1 MKSPITGNE
10 MTLVKEKKR
19 LVFRKEEFEYIH
31 HSYLCEDTKET
42 FTDTKLDTLNI
53 TQVYNQYL
61 DKYNLPFP
69 EEIISIRKKYSL
81 PANKMGLVLGFG
93 VNTYRNYENGEV
105 PNSTNAKLIQ
115 LAKNPISFKEL
126 VIESTEVFT
135 ESEKEILLEKI
146 DGIIQKEKRQVFK
159 INFNNYILG
168 ESNPDIYTGY
178 KTPSFEKLTE
188 MIVFFTERL
197 SPMKTVMNKL
207 LFYADFLFFKNH
219 SFSISG
225 TRYVAI
231 DYGPVPINFNTIFE
245 TVQRNNDIELYGVD
259 FGNGYY
265 GEQFKNVKNRDFNPE
280 LFSAQEINAL
290 EAVVNRFKNL
300 NRNEIVD
307 LSHEEDA
314 WIENF
319 KTGKKMIEYSYGFGL
334 KHI

>member
-1 MKSPITGNE
+1 MKSPFTDKE
-10 MTLVKEKKR
+10 MTLIKEKKT
-19 LVFRKEEFEYIH
+19 LVFRKENFEYIH
-31 HSYLCEDTKET
+31 HSYFCEVSGES
-42 FTDTKLDTLNI
+42 FTDTHLDTLNL

-69 EEIISIRKKYSL
+69 EEIISIRKKYNL

-105 PNSTNAKLIQ
+105 PSLANAKLIQ
-115 LAKNPISFKEL
+115 LAKSPASFKIL
-126 VIESTEVFT
+126 VQ
-135 ESEKEILLEKI
+135 ESEGVFSEKDKLELLKHI
-146 DGIIQKEKRQVFK
+146 DKLIIAEKRNHF
-159 INFNNYILG
+159 IIDFNTFILG
-168 ESNPDIYTGY
+168 ESNPDIFTGY
-178 KTPSFEKLTE
+178 RTPSFDKLTE

-207 LFYADFLFFKNH
+207 LFYSDFLFFKNK

-231 DYGPVPINFNTIFE
+231 DYGPVPNNFNTIFE
-245 TVQRNNDIELYGVD
+245 TIQRNNDIELKGID

-265 GEQFKNVKNRDFNPE
+265 GEQFVTIPNRVFNPE
-280 LFSAQEINAL
+280 IFSKDEINTL
-290 EAVVNRFKNL
+290 EVVLERFKDL

-319 KTGKKMIEYSYGFGL
+319 KAGKKMIEYSYGFGL

>member
-10 MTLVKEKKR
+10 MILIKEKKR
-19 LVFRKEEFEYIH
+19 LIFRKEEFEYLH

-42 FTDTKLDTLNI
+42 FTDTELDTLNI

-105 PNSTNAKLIQ
+105 PSLANAKLIQ
-115 LAKNPISFKEL
+115 LAKSPTSFKIL
-126 VIESTEVFT
+126 AQ
-135 ESEKEILLEKI
+135 ESEGVFADKEKDELLNNI
-146 DGIIQKEKRQVFK
+146 DGLIIAEMKNHFIVD
-159 INFNNYILG
+159 FNTFILG

-188 MIVFFTERL
+188 MIVFFTEKL

-231 DYGPVPINFNTIFE
+231 DYGPVPNNFNTIFE
-245 TVQRNNDIELYGVD
+245 TVQRNNDVELKGID

-280 LFSAQEINAL
+280 LFNSQEINAL
-290 EAVVNRFKNL
+290 EAVVNRFKDL

-314 WIENF
+314 WVENF
-319 KTGKKMIEYSYGFGL
+319 KAGKKMIEYSYGFGL

>member
-10 MTLVKEKKR
+10 MTLIKETKK
-19 LVFRKEEFEYIH
+19 LIFRKEEFEYFH
-31 HSYLCEDTKET
+31 HSYQCEDTKET
-42 FTDTKLDTLNI
+42 FTDTELDTLNI
-53 TQVYNQYL
+53 SQVYNQYL

-69 EEIISIRKKYSL
+69 EEINSIRKKYNL

-105 PNSTNAKLIQ
+105 PSLANAKLIQ
-115 LAKNPISFKEL
+115 LAKSPTSFKIL
-126 VIESTEVFT
+126 VQ
-135 ESEKEILLEKI
+135 ESEGVFN
-146 DGIIQKEKRQVFK
+146 DKEKDDL
-159 INFNNYILG
+159 INYVDGLIIAEKRNHFIVDFNTFILG

-207 LFYADFLFFKNH
+207 LFYADFLFFKKH

-231 DYGPVPINFNTIFE
+231 DYGPVPNNFNTIFE
-245 TVQRNNDIELYGVD
+245 TVQRNNDVELKGFD

-265 GEQFKNVKNRDFNPE
+265 GEQFTNVKNRDFNPE
-280 LFSAQEINAL
+280 LFNPQEISVL
-290 EAVVNRFKNL
+290 EAVLDRFKDL

-319 KTGKKMIEYSYGFGL
+319 NAGKKMIEYSYSFRL

>member
-1 MKSPITGNE
+1 MKSPITNKE
-10 MTLVKEKKR
+10 MNLIKEKKI
-19 LVFRKEEFEYIH
+19 LVFRKEEFEYTH
-31 HSYLCEDTKET
+31 HSYLCEDTGET
-42 FTDTKLDTLNI
+42 FTDTNLDTLNI

-69 EEIISIRKKYSL
+69 EEINIIRKKYDL

-105 PNSTNAKLIQ
+105 PSLANAKLIQ
-115 LAKNPISFKEL
+115 LAKSPASFKTL
-126 VIESTEVFT
+126 VQ
-135 ESEKEILLEKI
+135 ESEGVFLEKEKDDLLRYI
-146 DGIIQKEKRQVFK
+146 DSLIIIEQKNHF
-159 INFNNYILG
+159 IIDFNTFVLG

-178 KTPSFEKLTE
+178 KTPSFQKLTE

-207 LFYADFLFFKNH
+207 LFYSDFLFFKNN

-231 DYGPVPINFNTIFE
+231 DYGPVPNNFNTIFE
-245 TVQRNNDIELYGVD
+245 TVQRNNDIELKGID
-259 FGNGYY
+259 FGDGYY
-265 GEQFKNVKNRDFNPE
+265 GEQFSNITNRVFNPE
-280 LFSAQEINAL
+280 LFNQEEINTL
-290 EAVVNRFKNL
+290 ETVLARFKDSS
-300 NRNEIVD
+300 RKEIVD

-314 WIENF
+314 WIVNF
-319 KTGKKMIEYSYGFGL
+319 NAGKKMIEYSYSFGL